1 VVEVRVSTVKDIE
14 LIAGILLTESV
25 FPQYFIRAKFG
36 WAIAVTSDN

>member
-1 VVEVRVSTVKDIE
+1 VEVRVSTVKDIE